1 MVGSV
6 HQGGGQERG
15 GDMNGEHD
23 AIDRDRALLAAVRVA
38 VAAFGPRP
46 HEWFDESADERV

>member
-1 MVGSV
+1 MVNTV
-6 HQGGGQERG
+6 HRVATETG
-15 GDMNGEHD
+15 GDMTGEYD

-46 HEWFDESADERV
+46 HEWLEESADERV